1 MANVIILFYARNLMV
16 RHIEITCEMWEIACM
31 CVIGNRDYSL
41 CFSEGFCS
49 ATYTRKFWRYF
60 TICDTARVTEFE
72 SLFITG
78 MNVDGAVNL
87 GKRKQECLIGKKRKL
102 C

>member
-78 MNVDGAVNL
+78 MNVNGAVNL
-87 GKRKQECLIGKKRKL
+87 DSQKQECLIGKKRKL